1 MPRCERGAHGPISQG
16 QTWKLKAG
24 LEPTPLALDPGTL
37 RKPYARSE
45 AMEREAAIS
54 HCRVSSETE
63 GQRAAGGQP
72 LWKHGGR
79 GRPLAAGNR
88 VRSLT
93 GGLAA

>member
-1 MPRCERGAHGPISQG
+1 
-16 QTWKLKAG
+16 
-24 LEPTPLALDPGTL
+24 
-37 RKPYARSE
+37 
-45 AMEREAAIS
+45 MEREAAIS

-79 GRPLAAGNR
+79 GRPLATGNR